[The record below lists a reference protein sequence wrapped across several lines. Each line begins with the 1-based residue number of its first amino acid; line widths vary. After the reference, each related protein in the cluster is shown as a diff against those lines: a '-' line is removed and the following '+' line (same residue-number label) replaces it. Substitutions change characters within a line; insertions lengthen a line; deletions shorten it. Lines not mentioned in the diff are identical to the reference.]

1 MSPCLSHHSVALV
14 TASSAGLGAATAKA
28 LASSGVRV
36 VVNYFS
42 SPERADSLVKELEQL
57 DSKKSTEEKAQLPRF
72 ITIKADVSQKSELIR
87 LVDESVAAMGR
98 LDLVVSNHGWT
109 RIRNFSNLDENVDE
123 SDWDRCF
130 NMNVKSHLFLFHA
143 ARKHLEK
150 SGGSFI
156 TVASLAGVK
165 PSGSSVAYSVT
176 KAAQIHLVKSL
187 ALISGPIRVN
197 SVSPGVLMTDWGK
210 QFPQSKIDSVTARS
224 PLKRIATVEDV
235 AQQILCLANSSSTT
249 GTNSVLDAGLS
260 I

>member
-1 MSPCLSHHSVALV
+1 MSPFLSHHSVALV

-57 DSKKSTEEKAQLPRF
+57 DSKKSTAEKAQLPRF
-72 ITIKADVSQKSELIR
+72 IAIKADVSQKSELIR

-109 RIRNFSNLDENVDE
+109 RIRNFYNLDENVNE

-165 PSGSSVAYSVT
+165 PSGSSVVRGAPCLFRCCFRTVCVDFDQAYSVT

-187 ALISGPIRVN
+187 ALIAGPIRVN
-197 SVSPGVLMTDWGK
+197 SVSPGVLMTVRIVA
-210 QFPQSKIDSVTARS
+210 SRS
-224 PLKRIATVEDV
+224 H
-235 AQQILCLANSSSTT
+235 
-249 GTNSVLDAGLS
+249 S
-260 I
+260 IY

>member
-1 MSPCLSHHSVALV
+1 MPPLLPHQSVALV

-28 LASSGVRV
+28 LASTGVRV

-42 SPERADSLVKELEQL
+42 SPEKADNLLKELEQL
-57 DSKKSTEEKAQLPRF
+57 DPKPVAEKSQPPRF
-72 ITIKADVSQKSELIR
+72 IAIKADVSQKAELIR

-109 RIRNFSNLDENVDE
+109 RIRNFYDLDENVEE

-143 ARKHLEK
+143 ARKHLVK

-165 PSGSSVAYSVT
+165 PSGSSVVSF
-176 KAAQIHLVKSL
+176 SL
-187 ALISGPIRVN
+187 FFSFIALFERY
-197 SVSPGVLMTDWGK
+197 
-210 QFPQSKIDSVTARS
+210 
-224 PLKRIATVEDV
+224 
-235 AQQILCLANSSSTT
+235 
-249 GTNSVLDAGLS
+249 GL